1 VAPLPGGDSW
11 PHVEI
16 VLADPCSLSGRVL
29 DPAGRPV
36 SHASLRVARWPS
48 ADVHTVCADARGEY
62 GVDALDPGEYL
73 VVARA
78 VGYVPTVLESVL
90 VDAAGTE
97 VDIPLDRGTSVHGR
111 VVDEQGAAVSEA
123 SVHARRP
130 VDDARAYADRWWV
143 RRYLASAIAR
153 TRSDGRGDYTLEN
166 VPPGHLVLLATA
178 PGYEPSDAVPAE
190 GGGGASE
197 IVLERYCRLQGH
209 VLDAETGGPIPEFR
223 ISVVPAAFQPQQLSF
238 DLAPRRY
245 LRPSGGF
252 VVKERPAGEYR
263 VIVQAE
269 GYADWRSAVTLRPDE
284 ERVLEPRLLRG
295 FSISGRAFDTVTG
308 AGVPQAI
315 VVGQSRDPDPWSEL
329 SYFVGYKETRTRADG
344 SFSID
349 GLAAGNY
356 WVGVS
361 HPEFERASVESRLS
375 ITVPDEA
382 ERVLEFPMTPSGVV
396 RGTIRFASG
405 RRWSFDRR
413 VVLIRA
419 DGDVGAH
426 AATRKAWLHGGA
438 RWANEPSTPY
448 LLRLKPG
455 AYEVY
460 FEEQF
465 LPAIVGADSPPLG
478 TDLAGGVVER
488 RRLGAVEVRAGET
501 TTFDSVVE

>member
-1 VAPLPGGDSW
+1 
-11 PHVEI
+11 
-16 VLADPCSLSGRVL
+16 
-29 DPAGRPV
+29 
-36 SHASLRVARWPS
+36 
-48 ADVHTVCADARGEY
+48 
-62 GVDALDPGEYL
+62 
-73 VVARA
+73 
-78 VGYVPTVLESVL
+78 
-90 VDAAGTE
+90 
-97 VDIPLDRGTSVHGR
+97 
-111 VVDEQGAAVSEA
+111 
-123 SVHARRP
+123 
-130 VDDARAYADRWWV
+130 
-143 RRYLASAIAR
+143 
-153 TRSDGRGDYTLEN
+153 
-166 VPPGHLVLLATA
+166 
-178 PGYEPSDAVPAE
+178 
-190 GGGGASE
+190 
-197 IVLERYCRLQGH
+197 
-209 VLDAETGGPIPEFR
+209 
-223 ISVVPAAFQPQQLSF
+223 
-238 DLAPRRY
+238 
-245 LRPSGGF
+245 
-252 VVKERPAGEYR
+252 

-375 ITVPDEA
+375 ITVPDDA